1 LPGENS
7 EVLHVVSE
15 IRKMFS
21 CESLVYQAESMTR
34 VLKRVKALT
43 VFDGY
48 NEASC
53 VHWRGT
59 CLFLIDDS
67 HEEMSNRHWRMYRM
81 KYVPYRRT
89 DRGKYSNRV
98 AEERIDGSE
107 VVLIILD
114 NLVPSLVVAE
124 ACGSEL

>member
-1 LPGENS
+1 
-7 EVLHVVSE
+7 
-15 IRKMFS
+15 
-21 CESLVYQAESMTR
+21 
-34 VLKRVKALT
+34 
-43 VFDGY
+43 
-48 NEASC
+48 
-53 VHWRGT
+53 
-59 CLFLIDDS
+59 
-67 HEEMSNRHWRMYRM
+67 MYRM